1 MSLKISRRAGLKL
14 GGAALAATAIGVKP
28 GWSQS
33 VDKNSLTIAYP
44 ADVPSW
50 DPIAHTFPTAMSI
63 YKCVF
68 DSPMTQTADL
78 KIVPN
83 VITKYNYKDPVTLE
97 LEFRDDVVFHNGDK
111 FTAEDFKFTYDTRP
125 KADNKLAIA
134 GVWRPL
140 KEIVVESPT
149 RAVVHFTQPMP
160 TAIAWWAFL
169 GNFIVPKNYFEKVGG
184 KEGFLKAPI
193 GSGPYKLAD
202 YQLGSRIVLEANDK
216 YWGEKPKIKRV
227 TFEVVKDPSARV
239 AAIQSKRV
247 DLAYQLPIREAERLG
262 KVQGL
267 VGRIDPEQQIV
278 LLQLSNADET
288 LKDENVRLAMHH
300 AINKEAISK
309 ALFFGKAVPLDL
321 PAPPGTPGY
330 VKDFKFP
337 FDESKAKELLAK
349 SGFSP
354 EKPLKIK
361 FQTTNGAF
369 PNDFEIAR
377 AIAGMWKKVGI
388 EADIEVIELAKYYE
402 LNHNRKLQG
411 ATLYTWGNSTGD
423 PEMYTGYMLD
433 PNRRFSAWKSKD
445 MQEKLDPLFK
455 ETDYEKRIAG
465 YKEVEVYAVEHGYS
479 IPLLQAVATIVHQ
492 SALNFVP
499 WQNAWIMPNYYSWK

>member
-1 MSLKISRRAGLKL
+1 MSVKISRRAGLKL
-14 GGAALAATAIGVKP
+14 GGAALAASAIGAKP
-28 GWSQS
+28 GWTQS
-33 VDKNSLTIAYP
+33 VDKNSLTIAFP

-63 YKCVF
+63 YKAVF
-68 DSPMTQTADL
+68 DSPMTQKANL
-78 KIVPN
+78 EIVPN
-83 VITKYNYKDPVTLE
+83 VVTKTNFKDPLTLE
-97 LEFRDDVVFHNGDK
+97 VELRNDVTFHNGDK
-111 FTAEDFKFTYDTRP
+111 LTADDFKFTFDTRL

-134 GVWRPL
+134 GVWGRIN
-140 KEIVVESPT
+140 EIEVQGPT
-149 RAVVHFTQPMP
+149 KAVVHFKEPMP
-160 TAIAWWAFL
+160 TAVAWWAFL
-169 GNFIVPKNYFEKVGG
+169 GNFIMPKNYFEKVGG

-216 YWGEKPKIKRV
+216 YWGQKAKIKRV
-227 TFEVVKDPSARV
+227 TFEIVKDPSARV

-247 DLAYQLPIREAERLG
+247 DIAVQVPIREAERLG
-262 KVQGL
+262 KVAGL

-278 LLQLSNADET
+278 LLQLSNADDV
-288 LKDENVRLAMHH
+288 LKDENVRLAAHY
-300 AINKEAISK
+300 AIDKAAISK
-309 ALFFGKAVPLDL
+309 ALFFGKAVPLSL

-330 VKDFKFP
+330 VKDFTFAHS
-337 FDESKAKELLAK
+337 EANAKELLAK

-354 EKPLKIK
+354 QKPVKLK

-388 EADIEVIELAKYYE
+388 EAEIDVIELAKYYE
-402 LNHNRKLQG
+402 LNHNRKLLG

-423 PEMYTGYMLD
+423 PEMYTGYMLH
-433 PNRRFSAWKSKD
+433 PKLRFSAWKSDD
-445 MQEKLDPLFK
+445 MQAKLDPLFA
-455 ETDYEKRIAG
+455 ETNYEKRLAG
-465 YKEVEVYAVEHGYS
+465 YKEVEVYAVQHGYT

-492 SALNFVP
+492 GTLNYVP
-499 WQNAWIMPNYYSWK
+499 WQNAWIMPNYFSWK

>member
-14 GGAALAATAIGVKP
+14 GGAALAATAFGAKP
-28 GWSQS
+28 GWTQT

-44 ADVPSW
+44 TDVPSW
-50 DPIAHTFPTAMSI
+50 DPIAHTFPMAMSL
-63 YKCVF
+63 YKAVF
-68 DSPMTQTADL
+68 DSPMTQTPDL

-83 VITKYNYKDPVTLE
+83 VITKHNYKDPVTLE

-111 FTAEDFKFTYDTRP
+111 FTAEDFKFTFDTRP

-134 GVWRPL
+134 GPWRNL
-140 KEIVVESPT
+140 ASIEVVSPT
-149 RAVVHFTQPMP
+149 KAVAHFKEPMP
-160 TAIAWWAFL
+160 TALAWWAFL
-169 GNFIVPKNYFEKVGG
+169 GNFIMPKSYFEKVGG

-193 GSGPYKLAD
+193 GSGPYKLVD

-216 YWGEKPKIKRV
+216 YWGEKAKIKRV
-227 TFEVVKDPSARV
+227 TFEIVKDPSARV

-247 DLAYQLPIREAERLG
+247 DIAVQVPIREADRLG
-262 KVQGL
+262 KVSGL
-267 VGRIDPEQQIV
+267 VSRIDPEQQIV
-278 LLQLSNADET
+278 LLQMSNADEV
-288 LKDENVRLAMHH
+288 LKDENIRLACHY
-300 AINKEAISK
+300 AIDKAAIAR
-309 ALFFGKAVPLDL
+309 ALYFGKAVPLSL

-330 VKDFKFP
+330 VKEFTFQHS
-337 FDESKAKELLAK
+337 EAKAKELLAK

-354 EKPLKIK
+354 QKPVKLK

-402 LNHNRKLQG
+402 LNHNRKLLG

-423 PEMYTGYMLD
+423 PEMYTGYMLY
-433 PNRRFSAWKSKD
+433 PKMRFSAWKSDD
-445 MQEKLDPLFK
+445 MLQKLDPLFK
-455 ETDYEKRIAG
+455 ETDYAKRIAG
-465 YKEVEVYAVEHGYS
+465 YKEVEIYAVQKGYT
-479 IPLLQAVATIVHQ
+479 IPLLQAVATTVHQ
-492 SALNFVP
+492 GALNYVP
-499 WQNAWIMPNYYSWK
+499 WQNAWIMPNYFSWK